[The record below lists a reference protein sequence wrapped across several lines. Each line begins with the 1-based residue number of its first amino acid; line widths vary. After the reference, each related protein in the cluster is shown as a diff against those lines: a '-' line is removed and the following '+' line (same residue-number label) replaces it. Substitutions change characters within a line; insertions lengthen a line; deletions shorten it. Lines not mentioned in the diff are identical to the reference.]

1 MQRGKQWRR
10 RRSRLKEL
18 STVRPTSKPERA
30 KRYNNTLPHPTL
42 TFGQSHNR
50 GMPIKHPPTGPF
62 AFLFTSPGR
71 GEAREEL
78 TLDEAFLQALQAAD
92 PQRKSAMR
100 IYRGGLLL
108 ANAARKLQ
116 AISVEKRTSAASRT
130 ALREGQSY
138 THATD
143 KTLYSVLLGD
153 FAETSLERWNT
164 LHRASLWDCL
174 ANRATDVTVVSDLS
188 PEVVQAMD
196 GHLRSYGRYLGVFSP
211 DLGNPLHRE
220 LLVDLL
226 FKDAFIRDGTVFGC
240 RDISG
245 EFHFSFF
252 GVTQFSGREVVALN
266 VDDFEREA
274 PVFNVDVPLSP
285 RGLVTLQRLEK
296 LKKLDVHQ
304 RVMQQVGYRPTASK
318 LPFDWDLS
326 QLPDSPDEVSVQA
339 RKLTNYLLDA
349 DGKDPSKAKFFKEV
363 LQIGPEDWK
372 FLHAQLLDG
381 LAALEL
387 ENVRIEDAYGIR
399 FNARFPLTGTNGA
412 TATIQTAW
420 MVRRGERA
428 SLTTAHPLKKDPV
441 LEESAQRPLV
451 VLGLP
456 PGKEKWAA
464 VHALAKAYASAALM
478 ECVPRPMVIG
488 GEVIMEGTIGTA
500 YVVVQD
506 GRSGFARWARDNG
519 VGHNHHPRGVAIE
532 AERQGQSSES
542 ATAYA
547 NAYAKVLRRND
558 IECKVETY
566 LD

>member
-1 MQRGKQWRR
+1 
-10 RRSRLKEL
+10 
-18 STVRPTSKPERA
+18 
-30 KRYNNTLPHPTL
+30 
-42 TFGQSHNR
+42 
-50 GMPIKHPPTGPF
+50 MPVKDPPTGPF

-78 TLDEAFLQALQAAD
+78 TLDEAFLGALQAAD
-92 PQRKSAMR
+92 PERKSAMR

-108 ANAARKLQ
+108 ANGVRKLQ
-116 AISVEKRTSAASRT
+116 AISTEKRTGPASRT
-130 ALREGQSY
+130 ALRASQSY

-143 KTLYSVLLGD
+143 NTLYGVRLGD
-153 FAETSLERWNT
+153 FVETSVERWNT
-164 LHRASLWDCL
+164 FHKASLWDCL
-174 ANRATDVTVVSDLS
+174 ANRATDVTVVSELC

-196 GHLRSYGRYLGVFSP
+196 AHLRSYGRYIGVFSP

-226 FKDAFIRDGTVFGC
+226 FKNAFIRDGTVFGC

-245 EFHFSFF
+245 EFHFSFY
-252 GVTQFSGREVVALN
+252 GVAQFSGREVVALN
-266 VDDFEREA
+266 VDDFERDA

-296 LKKLDVHQ
+296 LNKLDVHQ
-304 RVMQQVGYRPTASK
+304 RVMQQVGYGPTAAK

-326 QLPDSPDEVSVQA
+326 QLPDSPDEISVHG

-349 DGKDPSKAKFFKEV
+349 EGKDPSKAKFFKEV
-363 LQIGPEDWK
+363 LQIGPDDWK

-381 LAALEL
+381 LASLEL
-387 ENVRIEDAYGIR
+387 EHVRIEDAYGIR
-399 FNARFPLTGTNGA
+399 FDARFPLIGTNGA
-412 TATIQTAW
+412 TATVQTAW

-428 SLTTAHPLKKDPV
+428 SLITAYPLKKDCV

-451 VLGLP
+451 VLGLS

-464 VHALAKAYASAALM
+464 VHALAKDYARAVMM

-500 YVVVQD
+500 YVVVKD
-506 GRSGFARWARDNG
+506 GRSAFARWAWVNG
-519 VGHNHHPRGVAIE
+519 VGHTHYPRGIAIE
-532 AERQGQSSES
+532 AERLGQSSES

-547 NAYAKVLRRND
+547 NAYAKVLRRNE
-558 IECKVETY
+558 IECKVETH

>member
-1 MQRGKQWRR
+1 M
-10 RRSRLKEL
+10 
-18 STVRPTSKPERA
+18 PTKD
-30 KRYNNTLPHPTL
+30 
-42 TFGQSHNR
+42 
-50 GMPIKHPPTGPF
+50 PPTGPF

-71 GEAREEL
+71 GGAREEL
-78 TLDEAFLQALQAAD
+78 TLDEAFLGALDAAD
-92 PQRKSAMR
+92 PERKSAMR

-108 ANAARKLQ
+108 ANGARKLQ
-116 AISVEKRTSAASRT
+116 AISVEKRTGPGNRT
-130 ALREGQSY
+130 ALRTSQSY
-138 THATD
+138 AHATD
-143 KTLYSVLLGD
+143 KTLYRVRLGD
-153 FAETSLERWNT
+153 FVESSLERWNT
-164 LHRASLWDCL
+164 LDRASLWDCL
-174 ANRATDVTVVSDLS
+174 ANRATDVTVVSELS
-188 PEVVQAMD
+188 PEVAQAMD
-196 GHLRSYGRYLGVFSP
+196 AHLRSYGRYLGVFSP

-226 FKDAFIRDGTVFGC
+226 FKDAFIRDGTIFGC
-240 RDISG
+240 RDASG
-245 EFHFSFF
+245 EFHFSFR
-252 GVTQFSGREVVALN
+252 GVVQFSGREAVALN
-266 VDDFEREA
+266 EDDFIRDS
-274 PVFNVDVPLSP
+274 PVFDVDIPLSP

-296 LKKLDVHQ
+296 LNKLDVHQ
-304 RVMQQVGYRPTASK
+304 RVIQEVGYRPTASK

-326 QLPDSPDEVSVQA
+326 QLPDSPDEVWVQA
-339 RKLTNYLLDA
+339 RKLTHYLLDA
-349 DGKDPSKAKFFKEV
+349 EGKDPSKAKFFREV

-381 LAALEL
+381 LAALKL

-399 FNARFPLTGTNGA
+399 FDARFPLTGTNGA

-451 VLGLP
+451 VLGLR

-464 VHALAKAYASAALM
+464 VHALAKDYASAAMM

-488 GEVIMEGTIGTA
+488 GEVIMQGTIGTA
-500 YVVVQD
+500 YVVVKD
-506 GRSGFARWARDNG
+506 GRSGFARWARENG
-519 VGHNHHPRGVAIE
+519 VGHGHHPRGIAIE
-532 AERQGQSSES
+532 AERLAQSSES

-547 NAYAKVLRRND
+547 DAYAKVLRRND